1 MLGQKK
7 LAVLDLVEGL
17 HLAYAA
23 RTLQELGLVKRMRTP
38 NTARNLARGGLDEE
52 ILRGILDY
60 LVARTTLVRR
70 KNSRYSISADFDSHA
85 EFVLRLYVGAYGRSA
100 ARLRDSCADLEAA
113 RRSVDRRS
121 QAEAFQPATHGAH
134 YPMNGLTAL
143 VRQLRLTHLCDLGC
157 GTGELLAELAV
168 ADRAFHGWGIERNLH
183 ACRTARHRLREFGLE
198 GRIKILRAD
207 ATDPSVALPREVRLQ
222 AQAITACDFAN
233 EMCREG
239 GELLGRWLAKLKRV
253 VPGRALLISDYYG
266 RLGSGR
272 KASRETLLHDFA
284 QVISGQGT
292 PPPNREG
299 WRSLYRSAGCQLIHS
314 LEDTTTTR
322 FIHVVRL

>member
-100 ARLRDSCADLEAA
+100 ARLRDSCADFDAA
-113 RRSVDRRS
+113 RRSVHQRS
-121 QAEAFQPATHGAH
+121 KADAFQPSTHGAH
-134 YPMNGLTAL
+134 YPIKRQTAL
-143 VRQLRLTHLCDLGC
+143 IRKLR
-157 GTGELLAELAV
+157 
-168 ADRAFHGWGIERNLH
+168 
-183 ACRTARHRLREFGLE
+183 
-198 GRIKILRAD
+198 
-207 ATDPSVALPREVRLQ
+207 
-222 AQAITACDFAN
+222 
-233 EMCREG
+233 
-239 GELLGRWLAKLKRV
+239 
-253 VPGRALLISDYYG
+253 
-266 RLGSGR
+266 
-272 KASRETLLHDFA
+272 
-284 QVISGQGT
+284 
-292 PPPNREG
+292 
-299 WRSLYRSAGCQLIHS
+299 
-314 LEDTTTTR
+314 
-322 FIHVVRL
+322 